1 MTEGNHSMTTEFILM
16 GFMDHPDMKTLLFVV
31 FSAIYLVTM
40 MGNLGLVALIYMER
54 RLHTPM
60 YIFLGNL
67 ALMDSCCSCAIT
79 PKMLQ
84 NFFSEDKRISLYECM
99 IQFYSLC
106 LAETTDCFL
115 LAAMAYDRYVAIC
128 RPLQYHTMMSME
140 LCIQMTTGAYIGGV
154 LHPMVEVGLL
164 LRLTFCGSHQINHF
178 FCDVLPLYRLSCVDP
193 YINELMLLILAGS
206 IQVFTITIVLISYL
220 YILFTIFTMKSK
232 KGRGKAL
239 STCAS
244 HFLSVSIFYGSL
256 LFMYAQPSS
265 VNEGEKDI
273 PVAIFYTLVI
283 PLLNP
288 FIYSLRNKEVTNVI
302 KRIIKKRQFCNVL
315 KQVSSPLEN

>member
-1 MTEGNHSMTTEFILM
+1 MMTDNYSSTNEFILT
-16 GFMDHPDMKTLLFVV
+16 GFANHPELKTILFVL
-31 FSAIYLVTM
+31 FFAIYLITM
-40 MGNLGLVALIYMER
+40 VGNLGLVVLIYMER

-67 ALMDSCCSCAIT
+67 ALMDSCCSSAIM

-84 NFFSEDKRISLYECM
+84 NFFSVDKKISFYECM
-99 IQFYSLC
+99 VQFYFLC

-128 RPLQYHTMMSME
+128 NPLQYHTMMSKK
-140 LCIQMTTGAYIGGV
+140 LCIQMTTGAYIAGN
-154 LHPMVEVGLL
+154 LHPMIEVGLL
-164 LRLTFCGSHQINHF
+164 FKLTFCRSHQIDHF
-178 FCDVLPLYRLSCVDP
+178 FCDVLPLYRISCVDP
-193 YINELMLLILAGS
+193 YINELILFILAGS
-206 IQVFTITIVLISYL
+206 IQVFTITIVLVSYF

-232 KGRGKAL
+232 GGRGKAL

-244 HFLSVSIFYGSL
+244 HFLSVSMFYGSL

-265 VNEGEKDI
+265 INSGDKNI
-273 PVAIFYTLVI
+273 PVAIFYTVVI

-288 FIYSLRNKEVTNVI
+288 FIYSLRNKEVI
-302 KRIIKKRQFCNVL
+302 SVL
-315 KQVSSPLEN
+315 KRSMKKIIV